1 MREKGQNVR
10 RRRRNIIGLTTTAA
24 RNSLQIME
32 LCGDEKLT
40 LNYGE
45 TGSLNHQGAK

>member
-1 MREKGQNVR
+1 MREKGQKVR
-10 RRRRNIIGLTTTAA
+10 RRRRIIIDLTMMAA
-24 RNSLQIME
+24 RNTLQIME

-45 TGSLNHQGAK
+45 TGSL